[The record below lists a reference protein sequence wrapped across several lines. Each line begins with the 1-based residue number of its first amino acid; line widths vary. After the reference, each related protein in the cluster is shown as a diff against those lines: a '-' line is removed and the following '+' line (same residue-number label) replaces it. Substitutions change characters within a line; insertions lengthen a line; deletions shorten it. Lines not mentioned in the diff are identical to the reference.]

1 MSMFGSSEGF
11 LRSGK
16 TIDCLKMVGKVPERR
31 EELTM
36 EVSAGRRTS
45 RHSTSSETGMG
56 SRAHDL
62 GVDLVMTRSNS
73 SSLTGLNLLK
83 DAVCS
88 TSSVNG
94 DKCVGVSLSTGL
106 ARSAV
111 G

>member
-1 MSMFGSSEGF
+1 MFGSSEGF

-36 EVSAGRRTS
+36 EVSAGSTS
-45 RHSTSSETGMG
+45 RHSTSSGTGMG

-62 GVDLVMTRSNS
+62 GVDLVITRSNS

-94 DKCVGVSLSTGL
+94 DKDAGVDCLTSP
-106 ARSAV
+106 
-111 G
+111 